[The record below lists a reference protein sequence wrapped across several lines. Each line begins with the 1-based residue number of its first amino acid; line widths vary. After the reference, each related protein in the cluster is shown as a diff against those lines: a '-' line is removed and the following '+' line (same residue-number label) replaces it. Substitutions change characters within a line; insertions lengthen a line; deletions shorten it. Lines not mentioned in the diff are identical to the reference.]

1 MRGLDGDSRLYVL
14 LWFYFY
20 HKKGDQMSNRDALGE
35 MGQRLLSAD
44 KEIRNLH
51 GEVVRGKRRLALAEK
66 IMDEVRC
73 THEDHEADLTI
84 EGMESCDNI
93 PCNAVAE
100 YDKAIREGR

>member
-1 MRGLDGDSRLYVL
+1 
-14 LWFYFY
+14 
-20 HKKGDQMSNRDALGE
+20 MSNRDALAE
-35 MGQRLLSAD
+35 MGQRFLLAE

-51 GEVVRGKRRLALAEK
+51 GELVREKGRMVMAEK

-84 EGMESCDNI
+84 EGLEICDHI